1 MTRWVNRVILSAD
14 RNVRFPPT
22 ATEPPHY
29 GKRRQSQTCRLVRD
43 ILPHLAASMIQLGT
57 GRMAIDIRKRQFGVT
72 AAFALALAIAALPAW
87 SDSYPS
93 RPIHLIVNFVPG
105 GTGDIIARLIG
116 ARHGEEIGQSVVV
129 ENRPG
134 AGGTLGAR
142 DVVNAD
148 PDGYTLTVAQTPE
161 IAINPYF
168 MKAVGY
174 DPQKDLQPIALGG
187 VVPLALAVP
196 ANAPYSTIGEF
207 VAFLRSTDKP
217 LTFASG
223 GVGSSG
229 HLAGELLKLK
239 LNNKLTHVPYK
250 GAGQALTDLVGGQ
263 VDFYFPGLIAAI
275 PMMRAGKLKILAMA
289 TTTRSPAAPDI
300 PTVAEATGISNFDF
314 TLWAGFFGPR
324 ALPAEITARL
334 HTAVNK
340 IIFEPDIKARL
351 QDNGVEISALSID
364 QFSEFVRGEIEKYQS
379 IISEANLK
387 SE

>member
-1 MTRWVNRVILSAD
+1 
-14 RNVRFPPT
+14 
-22 ATEPPHY
+22 
-29 GKRRQSQTCRLVRD
+29 
-43 ILPHLAASMIQLGT
+43 
-57 GRMAIDIRKRQFGVT
+57 MAIDIRKRQFSVA
-72 AAFALALAIAALPAW
+72 AAFAIAITVAAQPAW
-87 SDSYPS
+87 PDSYPS
-93 RPIHLIVNFVPG
+93 RPIHLIVNYVPG

-116 ARHGEEIGQSVVV
+116 ARLTEEIGQSVVI

-148 PDGYTLTVAQTPE
+148 PDGYVLTVAQTPE

-207 VAFLRSTDKP
+207 ITFLRSTDKP

-239 LNNKLTHVPYK
+239 IINKLTHVPYK

-263 VDFYFPGLIAAI
+263 VDFYFPGLIAAM
-275 PMMRAGKLKILAMA
+275 PMMQAGKLKISRDRNNKALTGGARHPDSR
-289 TTTRSPAAPDI
+289 RSDWDQQFRFHTVGGIFWTPRAAGGDRGAAPY
-300 PTVAEATGISNFDF
+300 G
-314 TLWAGFFGPR
+314 
-324 ALPAEITARL
+324 
-334 HTAVNK
+334 
-340 IIFEPDIKARL
+340 
-351 QDNGVEISALSID
+351 
-364 QFSEFVRGEIEKYQS
+364 GE
-379 IISEANLK
+379 
-387 SE
+387 